1 MSGQTRTGSARL
13 NAYHGTKRQLVG
25 SSAGQV
31 APAWRTSNGA
41 SAAAAINGSVS
52 PPSKKAPQRGSKIL
66 LSSLPMD
73 VAEAEIEVGEFNHF
87 SPYTIPSLLV
97 GAIQENGWTYKG
109 NVYNL

>member
-31 APAWRTSNGA
+31 APAWRTSNGTGG
-41 SAAAAINGSVS
+41 AAAINGNV
-52 PPSKKAPQRGSKIL
+52 PPLSKKASQRGSKIL

-73 VAEAEIEVGEFNHF
+73 VAEAEIEVGVFNYLF
-87 SPYTIPSLLV
+87 PYTIPSLLV

-109 NVYNL
+109 HVYNL